1 MFDAYSQNDL
11 LLSMLTTIA
20 GEKVDLKV
28 AEKAFAATRGDFR
41 AKFTAAM
48 ETRMAQLAVPEVF
61 VELPL
66 DPAVLLKA
74 DLEKLVRPV
83 AASFLRS
90 HPSKDELLDQA
101 TRIRLR
107 QERRPAWIPRLD
119 TDRRPIP
126 SRPSSGDDET
136 PPERLLVV
144 ATLPEL
150 GEVTVRL
157 PESWAERPEL
167 SMSPGGIGE
176 WEAALFALL
185 GVAGEPPPSE
195 TITIDASANEALVP
209 EDVRWWSATTPRSM
223 AATEDCGVA
232 SELLATSDV
241 LGGVRV
247 TDDCPEARDVVAEA
261 LLSAGDW
268 RYSPRWSLTSWTPG
282 DGTPTASVARAA
294 MAGWANEHR
303 SGVLIH
309 VYGGA
314 ASGSDGLFSTPMP
327 LHSYLL
333 AVTRSA
339 QGDDTVEA
347 VHRIALSCPGEQ
359 WCHGGGCPDV
369 DFFEASVLLTPIV
382 TAGHAA
388 EAAAAEEYF
397 RLFYGDGNGDGY
409 PDTVLEQL
417 SMILLGAGWVELEE
431 SEWEGGVQESLL
443 RRGAHCVLASY
454 DPVTRQVCLADG
466 RNELELTLDLLSDDG
481 ILGDDGIDHDAGNE
495 RWNADLLTAADDYL
509 KGRLSEVVQL
519 ATAIQVTVVGL
530 HPSADGTLRGPLSAE
545 LAERQLHALACTAG
559 LLTPVDG
566 EQPGDS

>member
-1 MFDAYSQNDL
+1 MMYRTHPPRRHDQPGTGIPCEILLRSSICPSRAATLPACRANRARYVVSTWYSPTMKRCGRLCPTSTVTLMFDAYSQNDL

-185 GVAGEPPPSE
+185 GVA
-195 TITIDASANEALVP
+195 A
-209 EDVRWWSATTPRSM
+209 
-223 AATEDCGVA
+223 
-232 SELLATSDV
+232 
-241 LGGVRV
+241 
-247 TDDCPEARDVVAEA
+247 
-261 LLSAGDW
+261 
-268 RYSPRWSLTSWTPG
+268 
-282 DGTPTASVARAA
+282 
-294 MAGWANEHR
+294 
-303 SGVLIH
+303 
-309 VYGGA
+309 
-314 ASGSDGLFSTPMP
+314 
-327 LHSYLL
+327 
-333 AVTRSA
+333 
-339 QGDDTVEA
+339 
-347 VHRIALSCPGEQ
+347 
-359 WCHGGGCPDV
+359 
-369 DFFEASVLLTPIV
+369 
-382 TAGHAA
+382 
-388 EAAAAEEYF
+388 
-397 RLFYGDGNGDGY
+397 
-409 PDTVLEQL
+409 
-417 SMILLGAGWVELEE
+417 
-431 SEWEGGVQESLL
+431 
-443 RRGAHCVLASY
+443 
-454 DPVTRQVCLADG
+454 
-466 RNELELTLDLLSDDG
+466 
-481 ILGDDGIDHDAGNE
+481 
-495 RWNADLLTAADDYL
+495 
-509 KGRLSEVVQL
+509 
-519 ATAIQVTVVGL
+519 
-530 HPSADGTLRGPLSAE
+530 
-545 LAERQLHALACTAG
+545 
-559 LLTPVDG
+559 
-566 EQPGDS
+566 